1 MTLSIRKS
9 NSKCPAMSTYKLPS
23 SVMQLQISELV
34 KENEKCVPGLGW
46 HAYGGRLGKGE
57 TVTG

>member
-1 MTLSIRKS
+1 
-9 NSKCPAMSTYKLPS
+9 MSTYKLPS